1 MDTLPFGPRP
11 GEVKTGFM
19 DVCIDVTYRVWLRC
33 GACFLSFE
41 SKVLDI
47 ESDKIEPSDQ
57 GKIAPFHLFKFE
69 NGTSIRS
76 RNGWGVHFYR
86 KETP

>member
-1 MDTLPFGPRP
+1 METLPFGEKP
-11 GEVKTGFM
+11 GEVEVGFH
-19 DVCIDVTYRVWLRC
+19 DTQRGETYRVWMRT

-41 SKVLDI
+41 SKLSEI
-47 ESDKIEPSDQ
+47 ESEKIEPSDE

-69 NGTSIRS
+69 NGLSLRS
-76 RNGWGVHFYR
+76 RSGWGVHFYR